1 MPGPGSIL
9 GDFQLEER
17 IGRGGMGEVYRAT
30 QLSLGRTVAVK
41 LIAPEHAEDPGFRER
56 FKREAHLA
64 AGLDHPHVIPVHQA
78 DEAGGVLYLAMRHVG
93 GTDLGRLIATENRL
107 EPARAVALMGQVAA
121 ALDAAHA
128 RGLVH
133 RDVKPSNV
141 LVTGLEGEEHA
152 YLTDFGITRSTA
164 ADATR
169 TQTDGLAGTLD
180 YAAPEQLRGQTVGPA
195 ADVYALGCV
204 LYELLTGQR
213 PFERETAAA
222 KVYAHLFEPPP
233 RPSAAVPG
241 LPPSLDVVV
250 ELAMAKDPDARYSS
264 AGALARAART
274 AAVTAPGGTAHAA
287 GTAVG
292 SGATATA
299 AARGAVA
306 HAPASATARQA
317 PARRRLAPALVVGA
331 ASVAAVA
338 VIAVTSFGGDD
349 ASALEHQRAVGAICD
364 EANRVQSERRR
375 RFASYRRR
383 LSRERRLTGRVDLM
397 VHETERRLA
406 STADLASRVDALAGL
421 PPELA
426 AVQETTRRAW
436 SRTVGRLQAHRDG
449 LRRVRSYAGLER
461 RLASLPRSAFER
473 DAGVVASG
481 LRRMGGSA
489 CDLDPLAAEPV
500 IRIATRSNRT
510 VALSPPPDSEPS
522 DPAVPR
528 ITLVPA
534 TAAHRRTGRD
544 RDEPIETPSST
555 PDPSPDPQSHR

>member
-30 QLSLGRTVAVK
+30 QRSLGRTVAIK
-41 LIAPEHAEDPGFRER
+41 LIAPEHAEDPGFRAR
-56 FKREAHLA
+56 FKREAQLA

-78 DEAGGVLYLAMRHVG
+78 EEADGVLCLVMRHVD
-93 GTDLGRLIATENRL
+93 GTDLGRLIAAEGRL
-107 EPARAVALMGQVAA
+107 APERAVDLVAQVAA

-133 RDVKPSNV
+133 RDVKPANV
-141 LVTGLEGEEHA
+141 LVTGREGEEHV

-180 YAAPEQLRGQTVGPA
+180 YAAPEQLRGQVVGHA

-204 LYELLTGQR
+204 LYELLTGRR

-233 RPSAAVPG
+233 RPSAAVEG

-250 ELAMAKDPDARYSS
+250 ERAMAKDPDARYGS
-264 AGALARAART
+264 AGALARAAR
-274 AAVTAPGGTAHAA
+274 AAADAAPGGTAHAQA
-287 GTAVG
+287 
-292 SGATATA
+292 
-299 AARGAVA
+299 
-306 HAPASATARQA
+306 QA
-317 PARRRLAPALVVGA
+317 PAPARPPRKARRRAAALAAGVAGL
-331 ASVAAVA
+331 AAVA
-338 VIAVTSFGGDD
+338 VIAVASLGGDD
-349 ASALEHQRAVGAICD
+349 AGALEHQGAVGAICD
-364 EANRVQSERRR
+364 ESNRVQDERRQ
-375 RFASYRRR
+375 RFATYRRR
-383 LSRERRLTGRVDLM
+383 LSRERRLTGRVDLI
-397 VHETERRLA
+397 VHETELRLA

-426 AVQETTRRAW
+426 AVQDRTRRAW
-436 SRTVGRLQAHRDG
+436 ARTVSRLQAYRDQ
-449 LRRVRSYAGLER
+449 LRRVTSYAGLER
-461 RLASLPRSAFER
+461 ALASLPRSALER
-473 DAGVVASG
+473 EAGEVASG

-489 CDLDPLAAEPV
+489 CDLAPLAAEPV
-500 IRIATRSNRT
+500 IRVATRPDRT
-510 VALSPPPDSEPS
+510 VALAPPPAGSEAS
-522 DPAVPR
+522 DRTPPE

-534 TAAHRRTGRD
+534 TGGAD
-544 RDEPIETPSST
+544 
-555 PDPSPDPQSHR
+555 